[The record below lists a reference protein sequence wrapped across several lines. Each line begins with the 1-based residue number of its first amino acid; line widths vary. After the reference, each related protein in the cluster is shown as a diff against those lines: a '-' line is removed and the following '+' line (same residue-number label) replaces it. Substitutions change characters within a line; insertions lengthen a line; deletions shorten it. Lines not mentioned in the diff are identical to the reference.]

1 MPARKKAV
9 PGKGVRSR
17 DRDRSPGTYNRNLAG
32 SKKRF
37 LINLGEN
44 QNLNKGALVRLV
56 CSETGIDSAHV
67 GRIDLHPRYAFFEVD
82 DKAAKKVL
90 PKIEHGTYEGKTFNV
105 TQSADGESAPQ
116 RGKEKKRYSKK

>member
-1 MPARKKAV
+1 M
-9 PGKGVRSR
+9 
-17 DRDRSPGTYNRNLAG
+17 
-32 SKKRF
+32 
-37 LINLGEN
+37 
-44 QNLNKGALVRLV
+44 RLV

-105 TQSADGESAPQ
+105 TVSQDGDPAP
-116 RGKEKKRYSKK
+116 KKVKKKKRS